1 MENPIQQVLA
11 AERETSREIL
21 EQRAAAD
28 RAVSAARQSAKALL
42 EKTER
47 RVNGAIARFEQ
58 QALEA
63 REARAAA
70 IRERA
75 AQQMHSYFE
84 QIDSQLSDIVSAAFA
99 ANWPAR
105 KDD

>member
-58 QALEA
+58 QALKT
-63 REARAAA
+63 REARG
-70 IRERA
+70 E
-75 AQQMHSYFE
+75 SG
-84 QIDSQLSDIVSAAFA
+84 
-99 ANWPAR
+99 
-105 KDD
+105 